1 MVTSLICHGTFWRH
15 PRARVLLVENGC
27 GWVPG
32 LLQHLDHV
40 AEKAPQLYDM
50 KPSETFNQNVW
61 VQANHED
68 VLPPVIDVIGVDR
81 VMFGSDYPH
90 LEGLVE
96 PLSYLD
102 NIVDMSEA
110 DQRRI
115 MGGNMLDL
123 LGVEVP
129 ASV

>member
-1 MVTSLICHGTFWRH
+1 
-15 PRARVLLVENGC
+15 
-27 GWVPG
+27 
-32 LLQHLDHV
+32 
-40 AEKAPQLYDM
+40 
-50 KPSETFNQNVW
+50 
-61 VQANHED
+61 
-68 VLPPVIDVIGVDR
+68 VIDVIGVER

>member
-1 MVTSLICHGTFWRH
+1 MY
-15 PRARVLLVENGC
+15 E
-27 GWVPG
+27 
-32 LLQHLDHV
+32 
-40 AEKAPQLYDM
+40 M
-50 KPSETFNQNVW
+50 KPSETFKQNVW

-68 VLPPVIDVIGVDR
+68 NLPPVIDAIGIDR
-81 VMFGSDYPH
+81 VLFGSDYPH

-102 NIVDMSEA
+102 NVAGMSED

-123 LGVEVP
+123 LGIS
-129 ASV
+129 AG